1 MTRWLEK
8 SRTGALVALAVG
20 AVAAIGWTVVPAAD
34 VAAASSGATAPA
46 AAQVAAVAPNAPAFA
61 GLPAFADV
69 IERVKP
75 AVVTITISRQASS
88 MAGKSGPRSQEER
101 LREFMERF
109 GRGGQRVPPG
119 GPQFG
124 MPPSGPQSGGLG
136 SGFIIDPAGIIVTN
150 NHVVNE
156 GDMITVTLD
165 DGTELPATVL
175 GTDEATDLAV
185 VKVNAGRPL
194 PFVGFGDSD
203 RTRIGDWVVAIGNP
217 FGIGSSVT
225 VGVIS
230 ARGRDLRAGPYDD
243 YLQIDAAINS
253 GNSGGPVFD
262 TLGRVIG
269 VNTAIF
275 SPNGGNVGIG
285 FAIPATIVNE
295 VTGQL
300 RNGGQV
306 RRGWLGVQIQ
316 DVTPDIAR
324 SLGLDAPEGALIA
337 DVLPGGPAERAGVQ
351 AGDIVVRFGDK
362 PVKDPKDL
370 SRQVASADEGQDI
383 FLTVL
388 RDGAQRRIRVDI
400 GDQAAALAAVNG
412 GPAPADGREAAPTT
426 TGELGMTVQALDA
439 ASRARLGLA
448 SSLQGVLVR
457 EVQPA
462 GRAAAQ
468 GLRAG
473 DVIVLVNQRPA
484 RTPQVLSEAVA
495 QAKRERRGAISLLV
509 LRGESKRFVAIP
521 LD

>member
-1 MTRWLEK
+1 VTSWLER

-20 AVAAIGWTVVPAAD
+20 AVAAIGWTVVPAGD
-34 VAAASSGATAPA
+34 VAAASSPA
-46 AAQVAAVAPNAPAFA
+46 LAQVAGAAAPSAPPLA

-75 AVVTITISRQASS
+75 AVVTITISRNARG
-88 MAGKSGPRSQEER
+88 AGKSGGMSQEER

-109 GRGGQRVPPG
+109 GRGGPLVPPG
-119 GPQFG
+119 GGGNQP
-124 MPPSGPQSGGLG
+124 GGLG
-136 SGFIIDPAGIIVTN
+136 SGFIIDPSGIIVTN

-156 GDMITVTLD
+156 GDVITVTLD
-165 DGTELPATVL
+165 DGTELPGTVL
-175 GTDEATDLAV
+175 GTDQATDLAV
-185 VKVNAGRPL
+185 VKVTIDRRL
-194 PFVGFGDSD
+194 PFVTFGDSD
-203 RTRIGDWVVAIGNP
+203 RARIGDWVVAIGNP

-285 FAIPATIVNE
+285 FAIPATIVND
-295 VTGQL
+295 VTSQL

-324 SLGLDAPEGALIA
+324 SLGLENAEGALIA

-351 AGDIVVRFGDK
+351 PGDIVVRFGDK

-370 SRQVASADEGQDI
+370 SRQVAAADEGQDI

-388 RDGAQRRIRVDI
+388 RDGNQRRIKVDI
-400 GDQAAALAAVNG
+400 GDQAAALAEVNG
-412 GPAPADGREAAPTT
+412 GGAAAPGRPGTPT
-426 TGELGMTVQALDA
+426 AAAELGLSVAALDA
-439 ASRARLGLA
+439 ASRERLGLA
-448 SSLQGVLVR
+448 PTLQGVLVR
-457 EVQPA
+457 DVEPG

-468 GLRAG
+468 GLRSG
-473 DVIVLVNQRPA
+473 DVIVMVNQRVA
-484 RTPQVLSEAVA
+484 RTPQVLAETVA
-495 QAKRERRGAISLLV
+495 QAKREKRGAISLLV
-509 LRGESKRFVAIP
+509 VRGDSKRFVAIP